1 MKSNNKLSKKQVSI
15 QRKVELLQ
23 LLIEKNSKLFVQED
37 QLMLNLANS
46 NKVPKVPQ
54 KKKQKSKKKLLKQ
67 KRRQAI
73 RMNSWWLSKLVKY
86 LLSNFTTPMR
96 NIT

>member
-67 KRRQAI
+67 KHRQAI
-73 RMNSWWLSKLVKY
+73 RMNS
-86 LLSNFTTPMR
+86 
-96 NIT
+96 

>member
-73 RMNSWWLSKLVKY
+73 RMNS
-86 LLSNFTTPMR
+86 
-96 NIT
+96 